1 MAPERREKLFESAA
15 EEFVAH
21 GYDGASLNRIIARAG
36 MGKSSLY
43 YYFDNKS
50 DLFRTVIETGIAA
63 FIRDIGGFDY
73 TVLTAD
79 TFWPEIAAVFV
90 RGVRFSERNVW
101 YVRLGQ
107 LFWRLRG
114 QDKAAKATG
123 QVFKLVQVWVTAFLR
138 HGMALGVVRDDL
150 PETLLTQ
157 SVMALLEVCDRYVLE
172 SWEDYDEAGRRAMVM
187 QQADLLKRLCAPAG
201 SPG

>member
-15 EEFVAH
+15 EEFIAH

-43 YYFDNKS
+43 YYFDDKG
-50 DLFRTVIETGIAA
+50 DLFQTVIEAGVAA
-63 FIRDIGGFDY
+63 FIREIGGFDY
-73 TVLTAD
+73 AGLTAE
-79 TFWPEIAAVFV
+79 TFWPDIEALFE

-114 QDKAAKATG
+114 QDKASKATG
-123 QVFKLVQVWVTAFLR
+123 HLFRLAYGWVAALLD
-138 HGMALGVVRDDL
+138 HGIALGVVRADL
-150 PETLLTQ
+150 PAHLLVQ
-157 SVMALLEVCDRYVLE
+157 SVMALLEVCDRFVLE
-172 SWEDYDEAGRRAMVM
+172 TWEDYDEAGRRALVV
-187 QQADLLKRLCAPAG
+187 QQADLFKRLCAPR
-201 SPG
+201 PL